1 MPFVLVH
8 SAGFDA
14 RIWRRVTPH
23 LAAPSLAVDLPGRRC
38 PGSGEGP
45 LCLDAYA
52 ESVASDVIATDWTDV
67 VLVGHGFA
75 AVLLP
80 RVAARVPGL
89 LARLVFVSGAL
100 TPQGDPV
107 RAVDLRRLPATF
119 SGLVE
124 EDVRLARG
132 LTVPEP
138 LRIGLDRGD
147 LTGLRYPVPRTW
159 VRLDED
165 RVVPPAR
172 QDDSAR
178 RSGCDEVVALQAPH
192 LAMVAVPEELAGILN
207 RVHARSV
214 GSPPPRQETLTCT
227 WS

>member
-14 RIWRRVTPH
+14 RVWRRMIPH
-23 LAAPSLAVDLPGRRC
+23 LDAPSLAVDLPGRRC
-38 PGSGEGP
+38 ADPGDGP
-45 LCLDAYA
+45 LCLDSYA
-52 ESVASDVIATDWTDV
+52 ESVASDIIATDWTDV

-89 LARLVFVSGAL
+89 LGRLVFVSGSV
-100 TPQGDPV
+100 TPHGEPV
-107 RAVDLRRLPATF
+107 HAVDPRRLPAAF
-119 SGLVE
+119 SGLDE
-124 EDVRLARG
+124 EGARLARG
-132 LTVPEP
+132 LTVAEP
-138 LRIGLDRGD
+138 LRVGLDRGD

-172 QDDSAR
+172 QDESAR
-178 RSGCDEVVALQAPH
+178 RSGCDEVVAIRAPH
-192 LAMVAVPEELAGILN
+192 LAMVAAPEELAGVLN
-207 RVHARSV
+207 RVHAREVPS
-214 GSPPPRQETLTCT
+214 SPLRQDTLTCT